1 MNFLELMEKW
11 GNAEPA
17 DIQISSVPEVLGQR
31 RLEQGSDG
39 DGGGE
44 SCLRSQS
51 PKTGEP
57 RGQAQS
63 QERAGGSPY
72 RFCTASTSS
81 QLSRASRPSFL

>member
-39 DGGGE
+39 DGGGGILFEEPE
-44 SCLRSQS
+44 S
-51 PKTGEP
+51 EDW
-57 RGQAQS
+57 
-63 QERAGGSPY
+63 
-72 RFCTASTSS
+72 
-81 QLSRASRPSFL
+81 RP